1 MIRIIMVSPYVRK
14 NTQQPYIYMDI
25 IYIQW
30 VLYIYIYIYVYIPLQ
45 DPFNLPT
52 LCLSSPEKG
61 DVRAFSSG
69 LASGHGAFSGA

>member
-1 MIRIIMVSPYVRK
+1 
-14 NTQQPYIYMDI
+14 MDI
-25 IYIQW
+25 Y
-30 VLYIYIYIYVYIPLQ
+30 YIPLQ
-45 DPFNLPT
+45 DPFNLPP